1 MADNIMAV
9 IEAYDG
15 MIRVYR
21 ANDKFAYHEY
31 EGPAL
36 VPEDVKN
43 FMEEGRRLS

>member
-1 MADNIMAV
+1 MAKSNIMAV

-21 ANDKFAYHEY
+21 SNDKFAYHEY

-36 VPEDVKN
+36 APKTSRT
-43 FMEEGRRLS
+43 F